1 MKPQARV
8 PPGTTASLL
17 PVLPDFIQQ
26 KTAEMEEPLV
36 YAPDVAASIKGLA
49 AQLNRFESI
58 PRALLF
64 GEPGVGKSAT
74 LLNLTLASQRPFW
87 WVRADQMF
95 SAFLGGTSSNLSTVF
110 AAAAKAHAVLVFDD
124 FDAIARKRADPRES
138 GETRRVVTAL
148 LAALDDSRD
157 SIPVLAAT
165 NLPEVVD
172 SAIIRRFNVLIP
184 FAPLPRAEVLSLL
197 RGVTDADA
205 DAVTDDIITLAE
217 MLSPAEIVDIAK
229 SSERA
234 RGSADKVH
242 AKLLE
247 RTQALRLI
255 RGGL

>member
-1 MKPQARV
+1 MKPQARPTV
-8 PPGTTASLL
+8 GRAASLL
-17 PVLPDFIQQ
+17 PVLPDFIRQRV
-26 KTAEMEEPLV
+26 AEIEQPLI

-49 AQLNRFESI
+49 SQLNRLEST

-138 GETRRVVTAL
+138 GETRRVVTVL
-148 LAALDDSRD
+148 LTALDDSIN

-184 FAPLPRAEVLSLL
+184 FAPLPREEILSLL
-197 RGVTDADA
+197 KEAAHLDT
-205 DAVTDDIITLAE
+205 VTDDILTLAQ

-229 SSERA
+229 SCGRVRA
-234 RGSADKVH
+234 NADKLC
-242 AKLLE
+242 ARLTE
-247 RTQALRLI
+247 RTQALRQI